1 MTVLTR
7 KGKVYNLDTVNKKV
21 LPRLLNL
28 LDYIKESEQDYFSK
42 EELLKVFE
50 GWGFIQSPIFAR
62 IQPIQIAYT
71 SLFIILSEGYT
82 HVKDL
87 IRFDFYIRLI
97 FIFRN

>member
-1 MTVLTR
+1 MKVLTR

-50 GWGFIQSPIFAR
+50 G
-62 IQPIQIAYT
+62 
-71 SLFIILSEGYT
+71 
-82 HVKDL
+82 
-87 IRFDFYIRLI
+87 
-97 FIFRN
+97 